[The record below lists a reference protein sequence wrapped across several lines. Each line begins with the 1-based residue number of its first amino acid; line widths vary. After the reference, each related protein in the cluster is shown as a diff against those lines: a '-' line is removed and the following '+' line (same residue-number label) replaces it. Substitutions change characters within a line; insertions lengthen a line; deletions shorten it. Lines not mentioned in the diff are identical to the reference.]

1 MFSSLLQ
8 TTDLTPIDS
17 SMQEFDDVVLENLE
31 LEAELHE
38 LRQEV
43 RSTMTTIDELNSLHS
58 CIKSYGLS
66 VALLQFANVNNV
78 LSQAI
83 PEIPSLES
91 MNVDATDENAALEG
105 ILRTIGDLIGGIA
118 AKIKAF
124 GAKILS
130 SIKLWYQ
137 STAELQKQTAHYK
150 AMVEGKEFDATTF
163 NSLTSKLV
171 PYAQLI
177 ELIDLGPA
185 NMALTLDIM
194 KLKLPET
201 NPDREV
207 WLAAYHSL
215 NTKHLGNFS
224 IVRNERVQKPR
235 PTSMTYAAAGYTEAA
250 FDEIV
255 KHLEAFAEDEMH
267 NFSNLCDEFE
277 RYEEYVER
285 RLDELTET
293 STSRGTTTKY
303 NPETGRPDS
312 SYGSN
317 TVKTKSEGAKILDYT
332 YTLAGEHYLRNN
344 NISWKDGARGGLRV
358 LSGMVK
364 AYK

>member
-58 CIKSYGLS
+58 CIESYGLS

-255 KHLEAFAEDEMH
+255 KHLEAFAEDEMQ
-267 NFSNLCDEFE
+267 NF
-277 RYEEYVER
+277 
-285 RLDELTET
+285 
-293 STSRGTTTKY
+293 
-303 NPETGRPDS
+303 
-312 SYGSN
+312 
-317 TVKTKSEGAKILDYT
+317 
-332 YTLAGEHYLRNN
+332 
-344 NISWKDGARGGLRV
+344 
-358 LSGMVK
+358 
-364 AYK
+364 